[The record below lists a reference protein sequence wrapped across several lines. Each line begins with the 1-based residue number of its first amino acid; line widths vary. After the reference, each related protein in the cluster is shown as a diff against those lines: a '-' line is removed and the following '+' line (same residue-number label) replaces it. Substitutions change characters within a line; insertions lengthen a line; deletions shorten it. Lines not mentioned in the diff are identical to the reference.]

1 MSHASFGINLYY
13 KIHCYLKS
21 QLNWASCVLSGSSTQ
36 KAAGGSEDLLLKALR
51 SCHGWGG
58 GPAPLTHDSPRAHG
72 ALLDSSAPCHSLSLC
87 FSKDSSWM
95 EAVSSAPVQAGWEC
109 RIGTWLSPWLRDV
122 GGRAHQP
129 SHSPGA
135 MCSRGSPGGSQQCPG
150 TAIHTGG
157 PFLNVPL
164 LVHLAF
170 LPCLPQLPRIRC

>member
-13 KIHCYLKS
+13 KIIHCYLKS
-21 QLNWASCVLSGSSTQ
+21 QLNWASCVLSRSCTQ

-51 SCHGWGG
+51 SCRGWGG
-58 GPAPLTHDSPRAHG
+58 GPAPLTRGSPRAHG

-95 EAVSSAPVQAGWEC
+95 EAVSSAPVQFPQSQC

-122 GGRAHQP
+122 GGRAPQP
-129 SHSPGA
+129 SHSSGA

-150 TAIHTGG
+150 TVIHTGG

-164 LVHLAF
+164 LFIWLSCLACPNS
-170 LPCLPQLPRIRC
+170 LG